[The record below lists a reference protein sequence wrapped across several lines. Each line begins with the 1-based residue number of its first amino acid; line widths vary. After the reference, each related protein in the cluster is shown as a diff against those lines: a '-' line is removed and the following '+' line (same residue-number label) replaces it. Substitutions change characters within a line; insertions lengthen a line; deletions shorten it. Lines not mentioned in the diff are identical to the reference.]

1 MCLYLFLYKTE
12 QSYLILFELYK
23 NHLIYNFFSK
33 FNTYRRLIQL
43 RHDHENILEGTF
55 KIYKNHNQ
63 NVLSYLRQSGNE
75 KCLIVANLSAEK
87 QLFSSDYVVKTILI
101 SNYNP
106 RNKLKKIILKPYEA
120 FVVSVN

>member
-1 MCLYLFLYKTE
+1 M
-12 QSYLILFELYK
+12 
-23 NHLIYNFFSK
+23 
-33 FNTYRRLIQL
+33 IQL

-75 KCLIVANLSAEK
+75 KWLIVANLSAEK

>member
-1 MCLYLFLYKTE
+1 MNVEACLNDPL
-12 QSYLILFELYK
+12 SI
-23 NHLIYNFFSK
+23 

-75 KCLIVANLSAEK
+75 KWLIVANLSAEK